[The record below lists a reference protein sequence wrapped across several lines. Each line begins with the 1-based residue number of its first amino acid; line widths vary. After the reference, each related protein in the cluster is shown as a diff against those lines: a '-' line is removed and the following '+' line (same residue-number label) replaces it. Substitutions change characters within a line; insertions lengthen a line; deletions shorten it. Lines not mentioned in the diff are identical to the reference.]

1 MTVQQKIDSMGP
13 ASPAQIEP
21 IPVSEIIAHTGM
33 LNVVQRIGG
42 YSTVAHLQP
51 VTSERDARQAQR
63 KAANV
68 NRTKHNIERIKTNG
82 VKPKMIEFDGLLESN
97 EEIKALRKKIA
108 ELKNELNTVVV
119 DQRKQ
124 FVKKFKKAK
133 YEVDFQNAKLRRMR
147 DALQGEQATS
157 RAFEQS
163 QVTEEHRNAAR

>member
-1 MTVQQKIDSMGP
+1 MTVQQKMDWMP
-13 ASPAQIEP
+13 ASLAQIEP
-21 IPVSEIIAHTGM
+21 IPESEVVAHSGM
-33 LNVVQRIGG
+33 LNVAQRIGG

-51 VTSERDARQAQR
+51 VPTDREARQAQR
-63 KAANV
+63 KTANT
-68 NRTKHNIERIKTNG
+68 NRTKRNIERIKTKG
-82 VKPKMIEFDGLLESN
+82 VKPKIIELDEFLENN
-97 EEIKALRKKIA
+97 EEIKVLRREIA

-119 DQRKQ
+119 DQRNR

-147 DALQGEQATS
+147 DALQGEQATK